1 MESQAIEARDRVGS
15 GARPPDA
22 RAGLRHFGQKTQ
34 SQLGPRPANR
44 CRAAAL
50 YLSREQRC
58 HVRRFSRRHRLSAV
72 RPRSPCFLERG
83 SSPPRSRSR
92 VGGTEVTEASPLLS
106 LRLSVDYRNKP
117 GVLRDVSLEIQSGE
131 ILGLV
136 GQSGSGK
143 STLSLAILRL
153 LHLKGGIARGD
164 LLFKGEDLFA
174 KTEAQMRSLRGREI
188 SIVLQSPL
196 SSLNPALRI
205 GSQLSEAWRAHAT
218 GTQSVCSVAI
228 SNALSSVSLPND
240 ADFLRRLPGQLSVGQ
255 AQRVII
261 AMAILHRPSLLIAD
275 EATSALDTITQS
287 EILGLFAQLNRELGM
302 GILYISHDL
311 LSVAAL
317 CHRIAILNAG
327 EIVECGPPS
336 QIFGAPRHA
345 YTQKLVAAL
354 PRLPVFTSPA
364 SPTFARHAEPVL
376 SRT

>member
-1 MESQAIEARDRVGS
+1 MT
-15 GARPPDA
+15 DA
-22 RAGLRHFGQKTQ
+22 T
-34 SQLGPRPANR
+34 
-44 CRAAAL
+44 
-50 YLSREQRC
+50 
-58 HVRRFSRRHRLSAV
+58 
-72 RPRSPCFLERG
+72 
-83 SSPPRSRSR
+83 
-92 VGGTEVTEASPLLS
+92 PLLS
-106 LRLSVDYRNKP
+106 LRLSVDYRNKA
-117 GVLRDVSLEIQSGE
+117 GVLRDVSLEIQPGE
-131 ILGLV
+131 VLGLV

-153 LHLKGGIARGD
+153 LHLKGGVASGH
-164 LLFKGEDLFA
+164 LLFKGQDLFV

-218 GTQSVCSVAI
+218 GTRGECAAATRTALTSVT
-228 SNALSSVSLPND
+228 LSHDS
-240 ADFLRRLPGQLSVGQ
+240 DFLRRRPGQLSVGQ

-261 AMAILHRPSLLIAD
+261 AMAVLHRPSLLIAD

-317 CHRIAILNAG
+317 CHRIAILDAG

-336 QIFGAPRHA
+336 QIFGAPQHA

-354 PRLPVFTSPA
+354 PRLPVFTSPT

>member
-1 MESQAIEARDRVGS
+1 VIEA
-15 GARPPDA
+15 A
-22 RAGLRHFGQKTQ
+22 
-34 SQLGPRPANR
+34 
-44 CRAAAL
+44 
-50 YLSREQRC
+50 
-58 HVRRFSRRHRLSAV
+58 
-72 RPRSPCFLERG
+72 
-83 SSPPRSRSR
+83 
-92 VGGTEVTEASPLLS
+92 PLLS
-106 LRLSVDYRNKP
+106 FRLSVDYRNKT
-117 GVLRDVSLEIQSGE
+117 GVLRDVFMELRQGE

-153 LHLKGGIARGD
+153 LHLKGGTARGS
-164 LLFKGEDLFA
+164 LSFKGQDLFA
-174 KTEAQMRSLRGREI
+174 KTEAEMRSLRGREM

-205 GSQLSEAWRAHAT
+205 GSQLSEAWRAHAD
-218 GTQSVCSVAI
+218 GTREECAAAI
-228 SNALSSVSLPND
+228 RAALANVSLPSDN
-240 ADFLRRLPGQLSVGQ
+240 DFLRRRPSQLSVGQ

-287 EILGLFAQLNRELGM
+287 EILRLFAQLNRELRM

-317 CHRIAILNAG
+317 CHRIAILKDG

-336 QIFGAPRHA
+336 QIFGAPHHA

-354 PRLPVFTSPA
+354 PRLPLPA
-364 SPTFARHAEPVL
+364 PQIGMQANSALSDEESDPVL
-376 SRT
+376 GRV

>member
-1 MESQAIEARDRVGS
+1 MT
-15 GARPPDA
+15 DA
-22 RAGLRHFGQKTQ
+22 T
-34 SQLGPRPANR
+34 
-44 CRAAAL
+44 
-50 YLSREQRC
+50 
-58 HVRRFSRRHRLSAV
+58 
-72 RPRSPCFLERG
+72 
-83 SSPPRSRSR
+83 
-92 VGGTEVTEASPLLS
+92 PLLS
-106 LRLSVDYRNKP
+106 LRLSVDYRNKA
-117 GVLRDVSLEIQSGE
+117 GVLRDVSLEIQPGE
-131 ILGLV
+131 VLGLV

-153 LHLKGGIARGD
+153 LHLKGGVARGH
-164 LLFKGEDLFA
+164 LLFKGQDLFA

-205 GSQLSEAWRAHAT
+205 GSQLSEAWRAHAS
-218 GTQSVCSVAI
+218 GTREECAAATRTALTSVT
-228 SNALSSVSLPND
+228 LSHDS
-240 ADFLRRLPGQLSVGQ
+240 DFLRRRPGQLSVGQ

-261 AMAILHRPSLLIAD
+261 AMAVLHRPSLLIAD

-287 EILGLFAQLNRELGM
+287 EILGLFAQLNRERGM

-317 CHRIAILNAG
+317 CHRIAILDAG

-336 QIFGAPRHA
+336 QIFGAPQHA

-354 PRLPVFTSPA
+354 PRLPVFTSPT